1 MADKL
6 QGKVTKDLVQPLM
19 MRSLYT
25 IEKTICIPDPAV
37 RGVIAYESNND
48 FKAKSHEDAPY

>member
-6 QGKVTKDLVQPLM
+6 QGKVTKDVVQPM

-25 IEKTICIPDPAV
+25 IGEKRFVFLIQQ
-37 RGVIAYESNND
+37 
-48 FKAKSHEDAPY
+48 